1 MPTGDPACPQ
11 HGMVPCWC
19 GDATRAVTRKCYNCG
34 PGAPRDT
41 DEKWLCARCS
51 GVYMFL
57 PSGKMESIARWQRT
71 TGIPRVESAHRTVD
85 SEGDRLR
92 GPGQRGG
99 TGTFIDGSTRETQGS
114 NADPLHAEGKAESPS
129 VSALLTLQEGLKEL
143 TSEDWDVIED
153 GLSGLQGEADHQAD
167 MWRGRGREARYKR
180 EAQQAQDVL
189 TKVQALRSALLS
201 SSSDDQP
208 DLPRCVCGGINEQTG
223 QSSCLGHGI
232 AVRKDDQ

>member
-1 MPTGDPACPQ
+1 MPTGDPVCPQ

-99 TGTFIDGSTRETQGS
+99 TGTFIDGSTSETQGS

-129 VSALLTLQEGLKEL
+129 VSALLTLQEGLKEYGQHKDGCDANRCSDCGCEAEMCDCDL
-143 TSEDWDVIED
+143 GPFDWRPEPCTC
-153 GLSGLQGEADHQAD
+153 GF
-167 MWRGRGREARYKR
+167 
-180 EAQQAQDVL
+180 
-189 TKVQALRSALLS
+189 SALLS
-201 SSSDDQP
+201 S
-208 DLPRCVCGGINEQTG
+208 LLLG
-223 QSSCLGHGI
+223 QET
-232 AVRKDDQ
+232 KDDQARIGEPVVTPAERATASANGE

>member
-143 TSEDWDVIED
+143 
-153 GLSGLQGEADHQAD
+153 A
-167 MWRGRGREARYKR
+167 ARWKAAC
-180 EAQQAQDVL
+180 EHETQDEPSAWACAEEL
-189 TKVQALRSALLS
+189 SALLS
-201 SSSDDQP
+201 S
-208 DLPRCVCGGINEQTG
+208 LLLG
-223 QSSCLGHGI
+223 QE
-232 AVRKDDQ
+232 KK